1 MGDIKIKKKT
11 KIKIKEKKGWG
22 VRTIMLKREYR
33 ARRVGE

>member
-1 MGDIKIKKKT
+1 MGDIKILK

-22 VRTIMLKREYR
+22 VRTIMLKREQR